1 MVSPL
6 ILSHSGEGRAHLHS
20 HLHGHAQRQ
29 VSAVRLRD
37 PKVGHLLLLLFIFVV
52 GRVGGEWVVT
62 SLASKWFV
70 FCQT

>member
-1 MVSPL
+1 MMSAL
-6 ILSHSGEGRAHLHS
+6 ILSGSGEGRAHLHR

-37 PKVGHLLLLLFIFVV
+37 PKAGHLLLLFI
-52 GRVGGEWVVT
+52 GRGGLGGEVVVT
-62 SLASKWFV
+62 SLASKCFV

>member
-1 MVSPL
+1 MMSPL
-6 ILSHSGEGRAHLHS
+6 ILSGSGEGRAHLHR

-37 PKVGHLLLLLFIFVV
+37 PKVGHLLLLLLFI
-52 GRVGGEWVVT
+52 GRGGLGGEGVVT
-62 SLASKWFV
+62 SLASKCFV